1 VTGRRKFSYSKVL
14 LRMADRD
21 AGMNTGLGANGS
33 SQKADVG
40 LALYSYTEKS
50 FRSLTTLRCVSVVT

>member
-1 VTGRRKFSYSKVL
+1 
-14 LRMADRD
+14 MADRD